1 MGFEKYKFRTGSAA
15 AVMKH
20 SLYYKF
26 ILGYLVFGLLG
37 FAAIATFSAQ
47 LMNRNQVKSQAEAMY
62 DEASLIASAY
72 SSVYQGNK
80 QDLDSVYPQ
89 LHAVAKFVRAKI
101 WVVDRQGV
109 IVVDSEQNAHAGTVI
124 EDFDPTATGNK
135 SYCTGSYY
143 GLFPYEVL
151 SVSAPITGNYN
162 TYGYVLVHLPMSV
175 VWEMSNSN
183 LNVVYITGGILFIL
197 SLIIL
202 LVFTNTVYFP
212 LKKITEG
219 ANEYAAGNLDYRID
233 LNSRDEMGYLAGTLN
248 YMSGELNKLEE
259 YQRNF
264 IANVSHDFRSPLTS
278 IKGYLEAIIDG
289 TIPPEMYEKYLT
301 RVISETERLTKLTQG
316 MLTLNSLDSKGYLSR
331 SSFDINRVI
340 KDTAASFEGT
350 CGKKNIN
357 FELTFS
363 DNIQMV
369 YADLGKIQ
377 QVLYNLIDNAI
388 KFSHQDSTI
397 YIQTRIKNE
406 KIFVSVKDTGIGI
419 PKDSVKKVFD
429 RFYKSDLSRGKDKK
443 GTGLGLAIVKEIIQA
458 HGENID
464 VVSTEG
470 VGSEFIFS
478 LPLATNL

>member
-1 MGFEKYKFRTGSAA
+1 
-15 AVMKH
+15 
-20 SLYYKF
+20 
-26 ILGYLVFGLLG
+26 
-37 FAAIATFSAQ
+37 
-47 LMNRNQVKSQAEAMY
+47 
-62 DEASLIASAY
+62 
-72 SSVYQGNK
+72 
-80 QDLDSVYPQ
+80 
-89 LHAVAKFVRAKI
+89 
-101 WVVDRQGV
+101 
-109 IVVDSEQNAHAGTVI
+109 
-124 EDFDPTATGNK
+124 
-135 SYCTGSYY
+135 
-143 GLFPYEVL
+143 
-151 SVSAPITGNYN
+151 
-162 TYGYVLVHLPMSV
+162 MSV
-175 VWEMSNSN
+175 IWEMSNSN
-183 LNVVYITGGILFIL
+183 LNVVYITAAILFIL

-202 LVFTNTVYFP
+202 LVFTKTVYFP
-212 LKKITEG
+212 LQKITEG
-219 ANEYAAGNLDYRID
+219 ANEYAAGNLEYRID
-233 LNSRDEMGYLAGTLN
+233 LNTRDEMGYLAGTLN

-350 CGKKNIN
+350 CEKKNIN

-363 DNIQMV
+363 DSMQMV

-419 PKDSVKKVFD
+419 PKDSVQKVFD

>member
-1 MGFEKYKFRTGSAA
+1 
-15 AVMKH
+15 
-20 SLYYKF
+20 
-26 ILGYLVFGLLG
+26 
-37 FAAIATFSAQ
+37 
-47 LMNRNQVKSQAEAMY
+47 
-62 DEASLIASAY
+62 
-72 SSVYQGNK
+72 
-80 QDLDSVYPQ
+80 
-89 LHAVAKFVRAKI
+89 
-101 WVVDRQGV
+101 
-109 IVVDSEQNAHAGTVI
+109 
-124 EDFDPTATGNK
+124 
-135 SYCTGSYY
+135 
-143 GLFPYEVL
+143 
-151 SVSAPITGNYN
+151 
-162 TYGYVLVHLPMSV
+162 
-175 VWEMSNSN
+175 
-183 LNVVYITGGILFIL
+183 
-197 SLIIL
+197 
-202 LVFTNTVYFP
+202 
-212 LKKITEG
+212 
-219 ANEYAAGNLDYRID
+219 
-233 LNSRDEMGYLAGTLN
+233 MGYLAGTLN

-350 CGKKNIN
+350 CEKKNIN

-464 VVSTEG
+464 VISTEG

>member
-1 MGFEKYKFRTGSAA
+1 
-15 AVMKH
+15 MKH

-37 FAAIATFSAQ
+37 FASIATLSAR
-47 LMNRNQVKSQAEAMY
+47 LMNKNQVKNQAEAMY
-62 DEASLIASAY
+62 DEANLIASAY
-72 SSVYQGNK
+72 SSVYQGQGQK

-89 LHAVAKFVRAKI
+89 LQAVAKFVRAEI
-101 WVVDRQGV
+101 WVVNRQGI
-109 IVVDSEQNAHAGTVI
+109 IVVDSEQNKRAGTAI
-124 EDFDPTATGNK
+124 EGFDPTATGNK
-135 SYCTGSYY
+135 SYCTGAYY
-143 GLFPYEVL
+143 GLFPYDVL

-175 VWEMSNSN
+175 IWEMSNSN
-183 LNVVYITGGILFIL
+183 LNVIYITAGILFIL

-202 LVFTNTVYFP
+202 LVFTKTVYFP
-212 LKKITEG
+212 LQKITEG
-219 ANEYAAGNLDYRID
+219 ANEYAAGNLEYRID
-233 LNSRDEMGYLAGTLN
+233 LNTRDEMGYLAGTLN

-264 IANVSHDFRSPLTS
+264 IANVSHDFRSPLMS
-278 IKGYLEAIIDG
+278 FKGYLEAIIDG

-350 CGKKNIN
+350 CEKKNIN

-363 DNIQMV
+363 DSMQMV

-419 PKDSVKKVFD
+419 PKDSVQKVFD

>member
-1 MGFEKYKFRTGSAA
+1 
-15 AVMKH
+15 
-20 SLYYKF
+20 
-26 ILGYLVFGLLG
+26 
-37 FAAIATFSAQ
+37 
-47 LMNRNQVKSQAEAMY
+47 
-62 DEASLIASAY
+62 
-72 SSVYQGNK
+72 
-80 QDLDSVYPQ
+80 
-89 LHAVAKFVRAKI
+89 
-101 WVVDRQGV
+101 
-109 IVVDSEQNAHAGTVI
+109 
-124 EDFDPTATGNK
+124 
-135 SYCTGSYY
+135 
-143 GLFPYEVL
+143 
-151 SVSAPITGNYN
+151 
-162 TYGYVLVHLPMSV
+162 MSV
-175 VWEMSNSN
+175 IWEMSNSN
-183 LNVVYITGGILFIL
+183 LNVVYITAAILFIL
-197 SLIIL
+197 SLTIL

-219 ANEYAAGNLDYRID
+219 ANEYAAGNLDYRIE

-350 CGKKNIN
+350 CEKKNIN